1 MSVKPVVNHIRKC
14 HIPHQKPIIIESYT
28 AKKWA
33 CEMVYNPARGSR
45 ENDDCGVVIRKFIRG
60 V

>member
-1 MSVKPVVNHIRKC
+1 M
-14 HIPHQKPIIIESYT
+14 PHSPPKPIIIESYT
-28 AKKWA
+28 AKKKWA